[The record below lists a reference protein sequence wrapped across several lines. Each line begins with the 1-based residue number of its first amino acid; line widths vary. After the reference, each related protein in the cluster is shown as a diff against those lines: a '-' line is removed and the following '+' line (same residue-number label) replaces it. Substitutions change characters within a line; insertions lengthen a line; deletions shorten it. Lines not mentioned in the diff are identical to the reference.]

1 MREQEIVVI
10 RSASARRTGKLLQAR
25 ASSLVRDR

>member
-10 RSASARRTGKLLQAR
+10 
-25 ASSLVRDR
+25 VRDDSERGIPPLVAHQ